1 MSKKS
6 KSKSGKK
13 SKSTTT
19 TTTKTGGGGMAA
31 KAFSKK
37 RSDIK
42 KDTKKGFKLGTKSR
56 GVVSGRTRIGE
67 VPDALNIYKGEG

>member
-1 MSKKS
+1 MSKKTKGKDS
-6 KSKSGKK
+6 KK

-19 TTTKTGGGGMAA
+19 TKKTGSGGGVAA